1 MRYVL
6 LSFYFLLSYSLIG
19 QYTIRGYAVDKAT
32 GKPVPFASAFLEAD
46 QSYGVLTNEK
56 GQYVLRLD
64 SNQYATQTLVFTS
77 LSYRAERVRLR
88 DIELSSAGEG
98 YLNVQ
103 LETEFVALPEVVVL
117 SDLGIRALM
126 KRVIARISEN
136 YGAEK
141 YLLKAYH
148 RSYFADDT
156 DFAQLNEAYL
166 VIEDGPYTNEKR
178 NDRVWVN
185 QFRNPK
191 APAGVPPHIAK
202 FFGNQNILAGPYYWQ
217 SNPLRNHWIWMFQ
230 GENALEYLTFRQTG
244 EFLHGTDT
252 LLRIQY
258 EIDPKKSQEKGW
270 VGDAGHQFAEILI
283 NKTDLAVLS
292 FRYWTK
298 SESIYQDATYQ
309 KVDGKYYF
317 QRGSFSWAIDSDF
330 YVFPRL
336 FSNFLFV
343 TEVVTD
349 PAAMKQVRKG
359 KRLRGDEPLTDL
371 NLRYLP
377 EYWQGEERLLQ
388 LPADETVR
396 LQLQEI
402 MELDVPVDTVG
413 QDSFK

>member
-6 LSFYFLLSYSLIG
+6 LLVQFLLVVSLHG
-19 QYTIRGYAVDKAT
+19 QYTIRGYVVDKAT
-32 GKPVPFASAFLEAD
+32 GKPVPFASAFLEED

-64 SNQYATQTLVFTS
+64 SIQYATQTLMCTA
-77 LSYRAERVRLR
+77 LSYRTERMRLR
-88 DIELSSAGEG
+88 DIPVSSTGEG
-98 YLNVQ
+98 YLNIQ

-117 SDLGIRALM
+117 SDLGLRALM
-126 KRVIARISEN
+126 KRVIARIPEN
-136 YGAEK
+136 YGADK

-178 NDRVWVN
+178 SDRVWIN
-185 QFRNPK
+185 QFRNPE
-191 APAGVPPHIAK
+191 APAGVPPHIAE
-202 FFGNQNILAGPYYWQ
+202 FFGHQKILAGPYYWQ
-217 SNPLRNHWIWMFQ
+217 SNPLRNHWIWMFR
-230 GENALEYLTFRQTG
+230 GEDVLDYLTFQQTG
-244 EFLHGTDT
+244 EYLHGTDT
-252 LLRIQY
+252 LIRIQY
-258 EIDPKKSQEKGW
+258 EIDTNKPQEGGW
-270 VGDAGHQFAEILI
+270 VGDAGYQFAEVLI
-283 NKTDLAVLS
+283 NKTDLAILS
-292 FRYWTK
+292 FRFWTK
-298 SESIYQDATYQ
+298 GEAIYQDATYQ

-317 QRGSFSWAIDSDF
+317 QRGTFSWAIDSDF

-349 PAAMKQVRKG
+349 PAAMKKVKKG
-359 KRLRGDEPLTDL
+359 RRIRDDEPMADL
-371 NLRYLP
+371 RIRYDST
-377 EYWQGEERLLQ
+377 YWQGEERLLQ

-402 MELDVPVDTVG
+402 MELEVPVDTVG
-413 QDSFK
+413 RDSSK

>member
-6 LSFYFLLSYSLIG
+6 LLSQLLLVVSLYG
-19 QYTIRGYAVDKAT
+19 QYTIRGYVVDQAT

-64 SNQYATQTLVFTS
+64 SAQYATQTLVCTS
-77 LSYRAERVRLR
+77 LSYRAERRRLR
-88 DIELSSAGEG
+88 DIPVNITGEG
-98 YLNVQ
+98 YLNIQ

-126 KRVIARISEN
+126 KRVMARIPKN

-141 YLLKAYH
+141 YLLRAYH

-166 VIEDGPYTNEKR
+166 VIEDGPYTNER
-178 NDRVWVN
+178 RSDRVWIN

-202 FFGNQNILAGPYYWQ
+202 FFGQQTILAAPYWWQ
-217 SNPLRNHWIWMFQ
+217 SNPLRNHQIWMHW
-230 GENALEYLTFRQTG
+230 GEEILDRLTFRQTG
-244 EFLHGTDT
+244 EYLHGTDT
-252 LLRIQY
+252 LVRIQY
-258 EIDPKKSQEKGW
+258 EIDPGKPREGGW
-270 VGDAGHQFAEILI
+270 IGDAGHDFAEVLI
-283 NKTDLAVLS
+283 NKTDLAILS
-292 FRYWTK
+292 FRSWTK
-298 SESIYQDATYQ
+298 SEVIYRDATYQ

-317 QRGSFSWAIDSDF
+317 RRGTFSWAIDSDF

-349 PAAMKQVRKG
+349 PAAMKQVKKG
-359 KRLRGDEPLTDL
+359 KRLRGDAPLTDL
-371 NLRYLP
+371 NLRYRP

-402 MELDVPVDTVG
+402 MELEVPVDTLR
-413 QDSFK
+413 QDSF